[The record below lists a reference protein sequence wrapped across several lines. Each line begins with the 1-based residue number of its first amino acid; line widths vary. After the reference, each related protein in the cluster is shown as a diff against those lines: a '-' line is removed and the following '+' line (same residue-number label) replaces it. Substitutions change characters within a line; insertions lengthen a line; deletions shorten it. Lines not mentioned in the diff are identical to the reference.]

1 MDAPD
6 EQHCPQSLPIKELKR
21 YLGSVTEIRHVTSH
35 MITLDKVNYYLQFS
49 KARQI
54 NLSSDLNI
62 SNINQGV
69 GPKSFDYL
77 LIRLFATKNH

>member
-1 MDAPD
+1 MAAPD
-6 EQHCPQSLPIKELKR
+6 EQHCPQSLPIQEFKR
-21 YLGSVTEIRHVTSH
+21 YLGSVTEIRDVTSY
-35 MITLDKVNYYLQFS
+35 MITLDKVIYYLQFS

-54 NLSSDLNI
+54 NLSFDFNI
-62 SNINQGV
+62 SNINHGV